1 MELNFSNRLVN
12 KRLIAGDIEFFE
24 HLYGVYYNKAVFYAN
39 QYLLDTEMARDVAQD
54 AFITL
59 WEKRREINLE
69 LSVQSYILTI
79 VKNKCLNI
87 LRKRVSERRY
97 ANKIIKQE
105 DVDNL
110 LALSDSTAD
119 EYLLVEISDM
129 VEEVLNDMPEKM
141 SAVYRLHRENDLT
154 YDQIAQQLNVSVKTV
169 EYRMSKALYF
179 FRLKFKDYLPTFII
193 IILKEVINS

>member
-12 KRLIAGDIEFFE
+12 KRLIAGDVEFFE
-24 HLYGVYYNKAVFYAN
+24 YLYEEYYNKAVFYAN
-39 QYLLDTEMARDVAQD
+39 QYLRDAEMARDVAQD

-59 WEKRREINLE
+59 WEKRKEIKPE

-87 LRKRVSERRY
+87 LRKRISERRY
-97 ANKIIKQE
+97 TSKIIKQE
-105 DVDNL
+105 DMANL
-110 LALSDSTAD
+110 LALCDNTSD
-119 EYLLVEISDM
+119 EYLLVEISEM

-141 SAVYRLHRENDLT
+141 SAVYRLNRENELT
-154 YDQIAQQLNVSVKTV
+154 YDEIAQQLNVSVKTV

-179 FRLKFKDYLPTFII
+179 FRLKFKDYLPTFIL
-193 IILKEVINS
+193 IILKNVINS